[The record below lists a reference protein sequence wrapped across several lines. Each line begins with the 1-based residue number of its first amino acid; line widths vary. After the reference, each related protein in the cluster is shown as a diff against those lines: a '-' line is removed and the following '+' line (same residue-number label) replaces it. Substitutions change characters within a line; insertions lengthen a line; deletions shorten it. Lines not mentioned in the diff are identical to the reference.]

1 MIFSRNVP
9 KASLQFFQLR
19 YVPCKRH
26 PQCNIPSFM
35 LWISGE
41 FHTTFSI
48 EVKSR
53 INNPS
58 SWNLNSCTFCVMC
71 IGDIDVHTFDIAG
84 GPLKPEVYQSGI
96 IQEAYRL

>member
-1 MIFSRNVP
+1 
-9 KASLQFFQLR
+9 
-19 YVPCKRH
+19 
-26 PQCNIPSFM
+26 M

-41 FHTTFSI
+41 FQTTFSI

-84 GPLKPEVYQSGI
+84 EPLKPEVYQSGI